1 MKVLWIAS
9 FYPFD
14 TVDLN
19 GSFFREQAAAL
30 VDAGVDLR
38 VVAASPVYAN
48 TWWRRPLLRRN
59 HYHQPTPGGREFP
72 VWFRELRM
80 WPPGWR
86 FLERAPLH
94 RFART
99 VWKELEHSGW
109 IPDVI
114 HVQTAFP
121 GLLVAMR
128 VADWAASRRKL
139 KLPVILTEHRPATL
153 DNPQI
158 GRRGEELAR
167 GVAQAVLCTAV
178 SSLFATELQ
187 IFFKRQIA
195 ALGDKTLV
203 APKWETTPNLLGPVF
218 ENNAPEWMA
227 PHETEETRSGNN
239 GDSATNIADSAT
251 AANAATKPFLHVSNL
266 GPMKNVESLLRGYAR
281 SGLSRP
287 LRIVGPESRH
297 PELQALA
304 AALKI
309 SARVSFTPTLSRAEV
324 RQADAQAA
332 AFLLSSTR
340 ETFGIVL
347 IEALSQGIPV
357 LSTPTWG
364 ALEILGGLEGDKRGE
379 LTDRQGDFYI
389 SEGLRKLEE
398 RLVAGDFD
406 PQKLRQET
414 IETWGFRAF
423 TEGWKARYAQVIQE
437 ARDAGTEKSADAAD
451 TKEAS

>member
-14 TVDLN
+14 TSDLN

-30 VDAGVDLR
+30 VDAGIDLR

-48 TWWRRPLLRRN
+48 TWWCRPFLRRN
-59 HYHQPTPGGREFP
+59 RYCQPTPGGREFP

-80 WPPGWR
+80 WPKGWR

-99 VWKELEHSGW
+99 VWKELERSGW

-121 GLLVAMR
+121 GMLVAMR
-128 VADWAASRRKL
+128 VASWAARRNR

-153 DNPQI
+153 EYPQV
-158 GRRGEELAR
+158 GRRGEEIAR
-167 GVAQAVLCTAV
+167 GVAQAALCTAV
-178 SSLFATELQ
+178 SLYFAMDLQ
-187 IFFKRQIA
+187 VFFDRKIT

-203 APKWETTPNLLGPVF
+203 APAWDWIPNLLGPEF

-227 PHETEETRSGNN
+227 PHASDGNTTNTVPSQDNNTN
-239 GDSATNIADSAT
+239 GATTDSAGI
-251 AANAATKPFLHVSNL
+251 KPFLHVSNL
-266 GPMKNVESLLRGYAR
+266 GPMKDIKSLLRGYAD
-281 SGLSRP
+281 SGLTRP
-287 LRIVGPESRH
+287 LRIVGPEQRH
-297 PELQALA
+297 PELQELA
-304 AALKI
+304 VKLGI
-309 SARVSFTPTLSRAEV
+309 DARVTFTPTLSREEV

-364 ALEILGGLEGDKRGE
+364 GREILGGFEGDKRGE
-379 LTDRQGDFYI
+379 LTDGVGFYYI

-398 RLVAGDFD
+398 RLVAGDFN
-406 PQKLRQET
+406 PQELRQDA
-414 IETWGFRAF
+414 IETWGFQSF
-423 TEGWKARYAQVIQE
+423 TEGWKARYARVIQK
-437 ARDAGTEKSADAAD
+437 ASGAGTEKSADAAD
-451 TKEAS
+451 AKEAR